1 MAVATTHPN
10 RRARSGVRQAVASG
24 AVFAA
29 VVAALVCFDDRV
41 HDGFR
46 NLVSNSSGMSPLGD
60 RVTDLAGVLLSAARH
75 QSIENAPL
83 VIFATVG
90 AVLVLFMLKV

>member
-1 MAVATTHPN
+1 MAVETTHPN
-10 RRARSGVRQAVASG
+10 TRSRSGLRQAVASG

-29 VVAALVCFDDRV
+29 VLTALVFVDDRV

-46 NLVSNSSGMSPLGD
+46 NLVSNGSGISPLGD
-60 RVTDLAGVLLSAARH
+60 RVTDLAGVLFSAARH

>member
-1 MAVATTHPN
+1 MKL
-10 RRARSGVRQAVASG
+10 GFRQAVASG

-29 VVAALVCFDDRV
+29 VLTALVLVDDRV

-46 NLVSNSSGMSPLGD
+46 NLVSNGVSPWGE
-60 RVTDLAGVLLSAARH
+60 RATDLAGALFSAARQ

-83 VIFATVG
+83 VIFAVVG
-90 AVLVLFMLKV
+90 AVLVLFMLRA